1 MEEIVDLKNS
11 YGCPIASYLT
21 YIRKVTPSMAERVR
35 MKTISRRNEGN
46 FVLLYDTCTLHIY
59 ILRMEKDK
67 TFRNS

>member
-11 YGCPIASYLT
+11 YGCAIASYLT
-21 YIRKVTPSMAERVR
+21 YIRKVTPSMAEQVR